1 MKSAFD
7 IAEEHLTEPAV
18 TSSEGAIVAVL
29 IDSTVLGAEIW
40 LALHDDFKSD
50 AGDLRAVYFA
60 AELPFLRIKSPQTL
74 REIHTVKLTWPSCRV
89 IQEGAETTK

>member
-40 LALHDDFKSD
+40 LALHDDFKPD
-50 AGDLRAVYFA
+50 PGDTRAVYFA
-60 AELPFLRIKSPQTL
+60 DEISFLRTKSPETL
-74 REIHTVKLTWPSCRV
+74 RQIQTVKLRWPSCRV